1 MHIKPVFADASSLT
15 KAVNLLK
22 SEMAFM
28 VNHIITS
35 VPPNPQVE
43 GTIKLVFTHHFF
55 ETFTGV
61 DSLSALYIFN
71 HVMAGLLR
79 QGRKSSTFKL
89 LLIQSV
95 G

>member
-28 VNHIITS
+28 FNHMITS
-35 VPPNPQVE
+35 VLPNPQVE
-43 GTIKLVFTHHFF
+43 DTIKLVFTHHFF

-61 DSLSALYIFN
+61 NSLSTLFIFN
-71 HVMAGLLR
+71 HVMAG
-79 QGRKSSTFKL
+79 
-89 LLIQSV
+89 
-95 G
+95 